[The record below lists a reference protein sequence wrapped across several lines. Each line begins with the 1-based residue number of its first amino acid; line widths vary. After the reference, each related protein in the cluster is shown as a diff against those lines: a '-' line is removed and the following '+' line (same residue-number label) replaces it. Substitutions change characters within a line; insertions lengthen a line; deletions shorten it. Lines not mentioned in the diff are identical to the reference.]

1 MKMRR
6 QLYRSGIVAMIA
18 ALSACSS
25 ETWSDAETVPGDSPI
40 LLTGAMTRADGNTGN
55 TLQGYTN
62 LYLSAKTAESSSATD
77 YFTNV
82 PLTVGDAVTGEAN
95 ARYLNTNAYYP
106 LGGKEINLFAHTGQL
121 KNGNLELEA
130 GTDPKNDYLISN
142 GTDGTGTKVSSNT
155 TGTDSRAKELE
166 FRHVM
171 TKVEVVIK
179 VTEGES
185 KPTTTPN
192 NIEIKFNNS
201 GSNAVKVYKKGTY
214 ALTTSSASD
223 AADNKA
229 TATGIDL
236 YTLKQGVN
244 YLVPT
249 GETLSGKQG
258 ILSHLKIDDYAAT
271 SDDLSKLEIPQA
283 KNNGTNSALVLS
295 PGLSYQLTFEI
306 ERLKITSIKLTMQ
319 DWDIK
324 TGNGEWDY
332 DPHKVKVNMAENG
345 GYNNSGDQ
353 LITKMVLQ
361 YTPFAPNTATYRY
374 IGSCEK
380 EANGDNVY
388 AHFLT
393 LPTDLSLGTLTADL
407 YTKYGLLIA
416 KHNITYSA
424 DNNGEFNISLGANG
438 MTKDEANNYYEV
450 TTPLQFYYL
459 MKNPTADTYKLTEN
473 IDISNSP
480 LAIAQCSEFPEGATL
495 DGNGKSILHLTMEGS
510 GLFKTNKGT
519 LKNIHLAFSSIDA
532 TQSEDSHVGALCSI
546 NEGTIE
552 GCINEANIKAKDGQT
567 VGGICGK
574 NESAKTILACLNTG
588 NIPSGAKVGGIC
600 GENASGSADAIKAC
614 INAGMLHGSSNHE
627 QVKQVITG
635 GICGYQ
641 SAPSSGVVI
650 NSCYWLTGT
659 ASHNQEYNDEA
670 AIGSF
675 ATDSHGSH
683 CVNTTNMTETE
694 LRTKAVEKLNEA
706 LTEFSG
712 WEFKYEKDQVTNTYK
727 TVWPIPVRKTNP

>member
-62 LYLSAKTAESSSATD
+62 LYLSAKPAESSSATD

-82 PLTVGDAVTGEAN
+82 PLTVGDAVTGGTGAY
-95 ARYLNTNAYYP
+95 YLETNAYYP

-130 GTDPKNDYLISN
+130 GTGSKNDYLISN

-155 TGTDSRAKELE
+155 NGTDSRAKELE

-171 TKVEVVIK
+171 TKVEVVVKTTDISSNRPT
-179 VTEGES
+179 VTPS
-185 KPTTTPN
+185 

-201 GSNAVKVYKKGTY
+201 VEVCKKGTY
-214 ALTTSSASD
+214 ALTTSSTAD
-223 AADNKA
+223 ATSNKA
-229 TATGIDL
+229 TATTTSGL

-249 GETLSGKQG
+249 GETLSGKEG
-258 ILSHLKIDDYAAT
+258 ILSHLKIDDYIAT
-271 SDDLSKLEIPQA
+271 PDDLNKLKIPQA
-283 KNNGTNSALVLS
+283 DNGGTSSNLVLS
-295 PGLSYQLTFEI
+295 PGLSYKLTFEI
-306 ERLKITSIKLTMQ
+306 ERLKITAVTLTMQ

-324 TGNGEWDY
+324 TGNGKWDY

-345 GYNNSGDQ
+345 GYDNSEEQ
-353 LITKMVLQ
+353 LITKIVLQ
-361 YTPFAPNTATYRY
+361 YTPSSSNTPTYRY

-388 AHFLT
+388 AKFLT
-393 LPTDLSLGTLTADL
+393 LPTDLTTGTLKADL

-416 KHNITYSA
+416 GHRISYNV
-424 DNNGEFNISLGANG
+424 DGNGKAFSISLGANG
-438 MTKDEANNYYEV
+438 MAKDQNNCYEV

-532 TQSEDSHVGALCSI
+532 TQSGDSHVGALCSV
-546 NEGTIE
+546 NNGTIE

-574 NESAKTILACLNTG
+574 SAKTILACLNTG

-712 WEFKYEKDQVTNTYK
+712 WEFKYEKDLVTNTYK